1 MGGSETGKDKETE
14 QSFVEKEGVVK
25 SEEGRW
31 EGVKQSVR
39 EGGSNSE
46 RSRDR
51 DSKREIESELE
62 RGRGGGSFR
71 GKESE
76 RHI

>member
-14 QSFVEKEGVVK
+14 QSFIEKEGVVK

-46 RSRDR
+46 RS
-51 DSKREIESELE
+51 
-62 RGRGGGSFR
+62 
-71 GKESE
+71 
-76 RHI
+76 